1 MTELSGAVLDALAAD
16 VDLCAWWE
24 RAEAKDRSDFI
35 LCAQMWEQLIGPE
48 EIVEM
53 LRTMFIEA
61 KQ

>member
-1 MTELSGAVLDALAAD
+1 MTELSGEVLDALAAD
-16 VDLCAWWE
+16 LELRAWWE

-35 LCAQMWEQLIGPE
+35 LCAQMWQQLIGPQ

-53 LRTMFIEA
+53 LRIMFVEV

>member
-16 VDLCAWWE
+16 VDLRDWWE
-24 RAEAKDRSDFI
+24 RAGMRERSDFL

>member
-1 MTELSGAVLDALAAD
+1 MTELSGAVLDALVAD
-16 VDLCAWWE
+16 ADLRAWWE
-24 RAEAKDRSDFI
+24 RAGTQERADFL